1 MDPTPGE
8 LAAFN
13 TLADAMDWC
22 GLPDA
27 LRVAL
32 KAGMGPLALMREVV
46 LIPTAVWEATLA
58 LPLRVTPPN
67 EAERDV
73 LPMEIGQVG
82 SLRRV
87 CRLRCGLTAMEGV
100 LAPPLAGLGPVVG
113 VAPPHPVIAGR
124 KVKISSV
131 VDQGDDSEIIPMDPA
146 RLRALLAAF
155 RHANDGED
163 PQEEE
168 EITGDQ
174 LAGLD
179 SKIQSGVAP
188 YADFGVW
195 RPFGARL
202 DRSLKFVALVLDARG
217 QWVRKEISGPAN
229 FTAWLTRW
237 KVLRIGLRVLE
248 AVADARCSLYRDRI
262 YRMNDEFG
270 EKFWWLIAQADI
282 RMRSEQMER
291 IYRKCLLE
299 DQALRDGGTPGGLVG
314 FDRARPWDLVFKLA
328 ATDDAWWAKEV
339 DKKVLL
345 HATRLHDASELLD
358 DGVGEI
364 SMGGQIPRVSGDGSG
379 PTAQKRSA
387 GAGGNT
393 DGDAPPKKKKK
404 KAQGS
409 GGGSGGGKNGGGKGK
424 GKADGGG
431 KGSAGEKTADG
442 RYRRASNGREICWAE
457 NHRADGC
464 SLKTDCTRMH
474 VCEFCR
480 SKDHKSTACPQMPAG
495 WTPP

>member
-1 MDPTPGE
+1 
-8 LAAFN
+8 
-13 TLADAMDWC
+13 
-22 GLPDA
+22 
-27 LRVAL
+27 
-32 KAGMGPLALMREVV
+32 
-46 LIPTAVWEATLA
+46 
-58 LPLRVTPPN
+58 
-67 EAERDV
+67 
-73 LPMEIGQVG
+73 LPMELGQVG

-87 CRLRCGLTAMEGV
+87 CRLRCGLMAVEGV
-100 LAPPLAGLGPVVG
+100 LAAPPAGLGPGVG
-113 VAPPHPVIAGR
+113 VASPHPVPAGR

-299 DQALRDGGTPGGLVG
+299 DQALMDGGTPGGLVG

-379 PTAQKRSA
+379 PAAQKRSA